1 MATTPEGKV
10 KEKARKLYR
19 HYGAAC
25 FQPAQMGMGSN
36 GTPDQLACRNDGHFG
51 GVETKAGTWRV
62 SALQRIR
69 LEEIATAG
77 GSSMVVRETNLA
89 MLEQWLKSESV
100 TLTPSLP
107 AYIEASD
114 NHPTTTEV
122 QNQSGSGGL
131 EVINL
136 TMDDS

>member
-1 MATTPEGKV
+1 MASTPEGKV

-19 HYGAAC
+19 QYGAAC

-36 GTPDQLACRNDGHFG
+36 GTPDQLVCRSDGHFG

-89 MLEQWLKSESV
+89 MLEQWLKSPGWRVNAVLEGEV
-100 TLTPSLP
+100 CVGHIATAPGRP
-107 AYIEASD
+107 PVEIK
-114 NHPTTTEV
+114 NPGPKRRGKNTE
-122 QNQSGSGGL
+122 Q
-131 EVINL
+131 
-136 TMDDS
+136 